1 MRIDNLKINAYGNIK
16 NKDISLNKGI
26 NIIHGANESGKST
39 LLSYIVNSFYGISK
53 TKDGREMSDYEK
65 YKPWEGSEFSGRIK
79 YTLNDNSQ
87 YEIFR
92 DFTKKNPKIYN
103 ERLEDITDNFEI
115 DKKDGSKFFVEQTGV
130 DKQTYLS
137 TVVSM
142 QQEVRLEEKEQN
154 LLIQKIANLAGT
166 GEDNVSYKK
175 ALGKLQD
182 KIRDEIGTNKTT
194 QKPINIIEKEIEE
207 INRKIEE
214 IRPYK
219 DKKYGINAEKEELK
233 DQIKELEIERKILQE
248 LRENELIENENKKEI
263 QIKENNIKENA
274 SKVLT
279 LKNKMKEL
287 EDIEKSIGENVSK
300 LQSEIESK
308 KQNQEENKEVKSTSK
323 KSIYL
328 VIAVALIIVAVVFAV
343 IVKNYVLAGIP
354 LVLSI
359 VDVIILAITQNKKK
373 KEIQEQKNKQEEN
386 RIKIAQE
393 IENLTKELQDKEE
406 EKRDLDSQ
414 ISMIKGQL
422 LLLENNNEQISAQ
435 VNKIKTD
442 LLNTQNQDKNQI
454 ITKYKTEM
462 PIEKINS
469 IIESNNLHSLEE
481 QLNTNKIKLTGLEIE
496 ENTILPQLDNL
507 VNLEER
513 LEADRQKKTE
523 LLQREEVIN
532 LAIENLNKAY
542 EEMKTTITPKFTNNL
557 SEGIKEITNNKYEK
571 VAINDENGMIIEN
584 ARGEYIEAN
593 KLSTGTID
601 QLYLALRLS
610 MIKDLSKETL
620 PIILD
625 ETFAYFDNA
634 RLEKIIQY
642 LNEKAKE
649 HQTIIFTCTNRE
661 KEILDNLKIEYN
673 YIEL

>member
-1 MRIDNLKINAYGNIK
+1 MEIDNLKINAYGNIK

-53 TKDGREMSDYEK
+53 TKDGREISDYEK

-207 INRKIEE
+207 TNRKIEE

-219 DKKYGINAEKEELK
+219 DKKFGIDAEKEELK
-233 DQIKELEIERKILQE
+233 ELIKELEIERKILQE
-248 LRENELIENENKKEI
+248 LKENELRENENNKEI
-263 QIKENNIKENA
+263 QIKENSIKENE
-274 SKVLT
+274 SKILT

-287 EDIEKSIGENVSK
+287 EDIEKSLAENVNK
-300 LQSEIESK
+300 LQKEIESK
-308 KQNQEENKEVKSTSK
+308 KQNQEESKEIKSTSK
-323 KSIYL
+323 KTVYL
-328 VIAVALIIVAVVFAV
+328 VIAVVLIIVAVVFAT
-343 IVKNYVLAGIP
+343 ILKNYVLAGIP

-359 VDVIILAITQNKKK
+359 IDVIILAITQSKKK

-386 RIKIAQE
+386 GIKIAQE
-393 IENLTKELQDKEE
+393 IENLTKELQNNEE
-406 EKRDLDSQ
+406 EKRDLNSQ

-422 LLLENNNEQISAQ
+422 LLLENNNEQITSQ

-442 LLNTQNQDKNQI
+442 LLNSQNQDKNQI
-454 ITKYKTEM
+454 IAKYQTEI

-469 IIESNNLHSLEE
+469 IIEDNDLHSLEE

-496 ENTILPQLDNL
+496 EKTILPQLDNL
-507 VNLEER
+507 VNLEEK
-513 LEADRQKKTE
+513 LEADMQNKAE
-523 LLQREEVIN
+523 LLQKEEIIN
-532 LAIENLNKAY
+532 LTIENLNKAY

-642 LNEKAKE
+642 LNEKAEE

>member
-166 GEDNVSYKK
+166 GEDNISYKK

-219 DKKYGINAEKEELK
+219 DKKYGIDAEKEELK

-359 VDVIILAITQNKKK
+359 IDVIILAITQNKKK

-386 RIKIAQE
+386 RIKITQE

-454 ITKYKTEM
+454 ITKYKTEI

-523 LLQREEVIN
+523 LLQKEEVIN

>member
-53 TKDGREMSDYEK
+53 TKDGREISDYEK

-207 INRKIEE
+207 IHRKIEE

-219 DKKYGINAEKEELK
+219 DKKYGIDAEKEELK

-274 SKVLT
+274 SKVLA

-373 KEIQEQKNKQEEN
+373 REIQEQKNKQEEN

-442 LLNTQNQDKNQI
+442 LLNTQNQDRNQI
-454 ITKYKTEM
+454 ITKYQTEL

-469 IIESNNLHSLEE
+469 IIESNNLSSLEE

-507 VNLEER
+507 VNLEEK
-513 LEADRQKKTE
+513 LEADMQNKIE
-523 LLQREEVIN
+523 LLQKEEVIN

-642 LNEKAKE
+642 LNEKAEE

>member
-53 TKDGREMSDYEK
+53 TKDGREISDYEK

-194 QKPINIIEKEIEE
+194 QKPINIIDKEIEE

-219 DKKYGINAEKEELK
+219 DKKYGIDAEKEELK
-233 DQIKELEIERKILQE
+233 EQIKELEIERKILQE

-274 SKVLT
+274 SKILT

-308 KQNQEENKEVKSTSK
+308 KQNQEENKEAKSTSK

-359 VDVIILAITQNKKK
+359 IDVIILAITQNKKK

-393 IENLTKELQDKEE
+393 IENLIKELQDKEE

-469 IIESNNLHSLEE
+469 IIESNNLPLLEE

>member
-219 DKKYGINAEKEELK
+219 DKKYGIDAEKEELK

-308 KQNQEENKEVKSTSK
+308 KQNQEEKKEVKSTSK

-359 VDVIILAITQNKKK
+359 VNVIILAITQNKKK

-386 RIKIAQE
+386 RIKIAHE

-442 LLNTQNQDKNQI
+442 LLNTQNQDKKSDN
-454 ITKYKTEM
+454 
-462 PIEKINS
+462 
-469 IIESNNLHSLEE
+469 
-481 QLNTNKIKLTGLEIE
+481 NKIS
-496 ENTILPQLDNL
+496 N
-507 VNLEER
+507 
-513 LEADRQKKTE
+513 
-523 LLQREEVIN
+523 
-532 LAIENLNKAY
+532 
-542 EEMKTTITPKFTNNL
+542 
-557 SEGIKEITNNKYEK
+557 
-571 VAINDENGMIIEN
+571 
-584 ARGEYIEAN
+584 
-593 KLSTGTID
+593 
-601 QLYLALRLS
+601 
-610 MIKDLSKETL
+610 
-620 PIILD
+620 
-625 ETFAYFDNA
+625 
-634 RLEKIIQY
+634 
-642 LNEKAKE
+642 
-649 HQTIIFTCTNRE
+649 
-661 KEILDNLKIEYN
+661 
-673 YIEL
+673 

>member
-53 TKDGREMSDYEK
+53 TKDGREISDYEK
-65 YKPWEGSEFSGRIK
+65 YKPWGGSEFSGRIK

-219 DKKYGINAEKEELK
+219 DKKYGIDAEKEELK

-287 EDIEKSIGENVSK
+287 GDIEKSVGENVSK
-300 LQSEIESK
+300 LQKEIESK

-386 RIKIAQE
+386 RIKIAKE

-442 LLNTQNQDKNQI
+442 LLNTQNQDRNQI
-454 ITKYKTEM
+454 ITKYQTEL

-469 IIESNNLHSLEE
+469 IIESNNLSSLEE

-507 VNLEER
+507 VNLEEK
-513 LEADRQKKTE
+513 LEADMQNKTE
-523 LLQREEVIN
+523 LLQKEEVIN
-532 LAIENLNKAY
+532 LAIENLTKAY

-642 LNEKAKE
+642 LNEKAEE

>member
-219 DKKYGINAEKEELK
+219 DKKYGIDAEKEELK

-274 SKVLT
+274 SKGLT

-343 IVKNYVLAGIP
+343 IVKNYVLEGIP

-373 KEIQEQKNKQEEN
+373 REIQEQKNKQEEN

-454 ITKYKTEM
+454 ITKYKTEI

-469 IIESNNLHSLEE
+469 IIESNNLHSLAE

-523 LLQREEVIN
+523 LLQKEEVIN

>member
-219 DKKYGINAEKEELK
+219 DKKYGIDAEKEELK
-233 DQIKELEIERKILQE
+233 EQIKELEIERKILQE

-287 EDIEKSIGENVSK
+287 EDIEKSIGGNVSK

-359 VDVIILAITQNKKK
+359 IDVIILAITQNKKK

-386 RIKIAQE
+386 RIKITQE

-523 LLQREEVIN
+523 LLQKEEVIN

>member
-219 DKKYGINAEKEELK
+219 DKKYGIDAEKEELK

-359 VDVIILAITQNKKK
+359 IDVIILAITQNKKK

-386 RIKIAQE
+386 RIKITQE

-454 ITKYKTEM
+454 ITKYKTEI

-469 IIESNNLHSLEE
+469 IIESNNLHSLAE

-523 LLQREEVIN
+523 LLQKEEVIN

>member
-53 TKDGREMSDYEK
+53 TKDGREISDYEK
-65 YKPWEGSEFSGRIK
+65 YKPWGGSEFSGRIK

-219 DKKYGINAEKEELK
+219 DKKYGIDAEKEELK

-287 EDIEKSIGENVSK
+287 GDIEKSVGENVSK
-300 LQSEIESK
+300 LQKEIESK

-386 RIKIAQE
+386 RIKIAKE

-442 LLNTQNQDKNQI
+442 LLNTQNQDRNQI
-454 ITKYKTEM
+454 ITKYQTEL

-469 IIESNNLHSLEE
+469 IIESNNLSSLEE

-507 VNLEER
+507 VNLEEK
-513 LEADRQKKTE
+513 LESDMQNKTE
-523 LLQREEVIN
+523 LLQKEEIIN

-571 VAINDENGMIIEN
+571 VAINDEKGMIIEN

>member
-53 TKDGREMSDYEK
+53 TKDGREISDYEK

-115 DKKDGSKFFVEQTGV
+115 DKKDGSKFFIEQTGV

-219 DKKYGINAEKEELK
+219 DKKYGIDAEKEELK

-359 VDVIILAITQNKKK
+359 IDVIILAITQNKKK
-373 KEIQEQKNKQEEN
+373 REIQEQKNKQEEN

-454 ITKYKTEM
+454 ITKYKTEI

-469 IIESNNLHSLEE
+469 IIDSNNLHSLEE

-523 LLQREEVIN
+523 LLQKEEVIN

-642 LNEKAKE
+642 LNEKTEE

>member
-115 DKKDGSKFFVEQTGV
+115 DKKDGSKFFIEQTGV

-219 DKKYGINAEKEELK
+219 DKKYGIDAEKEELK

-359 VDVIILAITQNKKK
+359 IDVIILAITQNKKK
-373 KEIQEQKNKQEEN
+373 REIQEQKNKQEEN

-454 ITKYKTEM
+454 ITKYKTEI

-469 IIESNNLHSLEE
+469 IIESNNLPLLEE

-523 LLQREEVIN
+523 LLQKEEVIN

>member
-115 DKKDGSKFFVEQTGV
+115 DKKDGRKFFVEQTGV

-219 DKKYGINAEKEELK
+219 DKKYGIDAEKEELK

-359 VDVIILAITQNKKK
+359 IDVIILAITQNKKK

-386 RIKIAQE
+386 RIKITQE

-454 ITKYKTEM
+454 ITKYKTEI